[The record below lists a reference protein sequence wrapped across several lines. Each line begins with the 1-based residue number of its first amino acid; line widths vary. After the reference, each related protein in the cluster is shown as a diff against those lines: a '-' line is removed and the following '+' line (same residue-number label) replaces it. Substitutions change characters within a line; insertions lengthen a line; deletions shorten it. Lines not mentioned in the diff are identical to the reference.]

1 MDLTEYFGNVRRVEK
16 ELAEKYP
23 DRIVHVTSLKNSMRN
38 STAGTTLGATPY
50 NAARCIV
57 DETHREATEDEIR
70 GFFEHQE
77 RNRLEAT
84 RSENRKKKEIVVVM
98 DRGQAAEEFPE
109 QSRELVESAMASRK
123 QKRGASVQ
131 EAQEN

>member
-1 MDLTEYFGNVRRVEK
+1 MDLTEYFGNVRRVER
-16 ELAEKYP
+16 ELVAAHP

-38 STAGTTLGATPY
+38 STAGTTIGATPY

-57 DETHREATEDEIR
+57 DETHREATEEEVR

-77 RNRLEAT
+77 RNRIEAQ
-84 RSENRKKKEIVVVM
+84 RSETRKKKEIVVVM

-109 QSRELVESAMASRK
+109 QSRDLVESAMASRRTTK
-123 QKRGASVQ
+123 KSVDD
-131 EAQEN
+131 